1 MNKALTDDEMSE
13 VRGMLTNKNRV
24 AMYVA
29 IISGVAAIISSI
41 GTAVASVI
49 IALKSEG
56 K

>member
-1 MNKALTDDEMSE
+1 MNE
-13 VRGMLTNKNRV
+13 VRGMLSDKNKV
-24 AMYVA
+24 ALIVA
-29 IISGVAAIISSI
+29 VIGGVAAIISSI